1 MKGGEATMSREPLRG
16 DPASPVPG
24 KECLAGVFLPRN
36 IVMKL
41 YSFMVMKLYTYAD
54 MDIM

>member
-1 MKGGEATMSREPLRG
+1 MSREPLRG